1 MKYELK
7 TIVTAFNSVRESIG
21 NRNLNITKQLY
32 SVIISL
38 PDNPIY
44 YLIFN
49 NTRHK
54 YKVLLE
60 QDEEII
66 LDTKIFISTL
76 KPLKAYKLS
85 INEEKIDSGF
95 ATIQTSSSKQKITEE
110 EVYIANMQQ
119 EHLNHYL
126 DNSLYLNTN
135 PDFNEYLYSYKIE
148 EEILQKISFVNIE
161 TNVFITLCEDK
172 TSNLINTHLHEG
184 VLYSNNIVR
193 IEQVMKRIKDFIP
206 TKLTTQLKIQ
216 RSQYVSR
223 LQQLYVMYSNVDVH
237 TLPDRA
243 LFHSLCDELELI
255 IHPK

>member
-148 EEILQKISFVNIE
+148 EEILKKISFVNVE
-161 TNVFITLCEDK
+161 TNVFVTLCEDK
-172 TSNLINTHLHEG
+172 TSNLMHTHLHDD
-184 VLYSNNIVR
+184 VLYSNNIIR
-193 IEQVMKRIKDFIP
+193 IEQVMKRIKEFIP
-206 TKLTTQLKIQ
+206 TKLTTQLRNQ
-216 RSQYVSR
+216 RSQYASQ
-223 LQQLYVMYSNVDVH
+223 LQKLYVIYSNADLN

-243 LFHSLCDELELI
+243 LFNSLCDELEVI
-255 IHPK
+255 IQPK